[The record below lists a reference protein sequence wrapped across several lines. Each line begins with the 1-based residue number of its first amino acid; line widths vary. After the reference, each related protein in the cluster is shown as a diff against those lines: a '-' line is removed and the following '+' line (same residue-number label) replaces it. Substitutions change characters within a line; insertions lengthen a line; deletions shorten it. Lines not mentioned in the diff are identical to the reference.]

1 MSKFKHAA
9 LAMAAASLM
18 AGQVQATEVQAQ
30 SPQAVPVATF
40 SQADISTMF
49 EQAGMPMQLAALS
62 GQEMNETEGAVIWFA
77 PVAWAGARY
86 ALTGF
91 TRHGINQVIS
101 RNAVGV
107 SNQAILNTLRNP
119 LSGSQSFISGANAN
133 TTRFIGTNA
142 TVNLNRSGQVTSAWA
157 RNSAGWR

>member
-1 MSKFKHAA
+1 MKSLKNVFIAA
-9 LAMAAASLM
+9 VLSAATVMPVFANESQPLMQDNLADANL
-18 AGQVQATEVQAQ
+18 
-30 SPQAVPVATF
+30 
-40 SQADISTMF
+40 IF
-49 EQAGMPMQLAALS
+49 ETDNARPMQLAVLS
-62 GQEMNETEGAVIWFA
+62 QQEMRETEGAVIWFA
-77 PVAWAGARY
+77 PVAWAGVRY

-119 LSGSQSFISGANAN
+119 LPGSQSFIGGSNAY
-133 TTRFIGTNA
+133 TTRYIGQNA

-157 RNSAGWR
+157 RNSSGWR

>member
-1 MSKFKHAA
+1 MKNLKSTLFAG
-9 LAMAAASLM
+9 LLVASL
-18 AGQVQATEVQAQ
+18 
-30 SPQAVPVATF
+30 AVPAFANDAPVAAPLPQFTA
-40 SQADISTMF
+40 ADTQMLF
-49 EQAGMPMQLAALS
+49 EQDAMPMQLAALS
-62 GQEMNETEGAVIWFA
+62 QQEMKETEGAVIWFA
-77 PVAWAGARY
+77 PIAWAGARY

-119 LSGSQSFISGANAN
+119 LSGSRSFISGPNAN
-133 TTRFIGTNA
+133 TTRYIGTNA

-157 RNSAGWR
+157 RNSSGWR

>member
-1 MSKFKHAA
+1 MHLFVGI
-9 LAMAAASLM
+9 LAASL
-18 AGQVQATEVQAQ
+18 
-30 SPQAVPVATF
+30 AVPALANEDVLVASVPEFTA
-40 SQADISTMF
+40 ADTQMLF
-49 EQAGMPMQLAALS
+49 EQDAKPMQLAALS
-62 GQEMNETEGAVIWFA
+62 ADEMRETEGAVIWFA
-77 PVAWAGARY
+77 PIAWAGARY

-119 LSGSQSFISGANAN
+119 LPGSRSFISGPNAN
-133 TTRFIGTNA
+133 TTRYIGTNA

-157 RNSAGWR
+157 RNSSGWR